1 MSEIRLKKGTK
12 ISSAFEIY
20 TIQMKLGQGGNGS
33 VYSVIDQSGN
43 QFALKAVSQIEL
55 SEEKRKRL
63 KHELLF
69 GLNNTHNNIIKV
81 CDNGFYTDGQQKLVF
96 YVMPQYAETLRKR
109 MKNGI
114 KPNEVLPVFFQL
126 LDALEFA
133 HSHEI
138 WHRDIK
144 PENILMDSDGTLILS
159 DFGIAHFSKKDKVTS
174 IETKKGERLANYQYS
189 APEQTNME
197 LCDWRADIYSAGLI
211 LNELFTGIIPKGGNP
226 RKISDVAPEY
236 AYLDIVFD
244 KMYQSDPEQRI
255 YKASDVKFDIF
266 ALQQREKKEK
276 EKLEAYQKLH
286 TESEQFVPIEDPYID
301 SLSEDI
307 QGEILI
313 HMGGIDEVIFPD
325 WVKCLQHGNFM
336 GLIVISDCDYR
347 NFYVKNGTT
356 MVYKY
361 QYYYPVDYEKI
372 YFSLEEWIPWV
383 TKKYNSSAERE
394 FHIKK
399 KQQEDEL
406 QKEIRRHNE
415 ILERQEKIR
424 LVNERIRNEKQFE
437 NKVNS

>member
-1 MSEIRLKKGTK
+1 MSEIRLRKGTR

-20 TIQMKLGQGGNGS
+20 TIQMQLGQGGNGY

-69 GLNNTHNNIIKV
+69 GLNNTHKNIIKV
-81 CDNGFYTDGQQKLVF
+81 CDNGFYTDGQQKIVF
-96 YVMPQYAETLRKR
+96 YVMPKYAETLRKR

-174 IETKKGERLANYQYS
+174 IETKKEERLANYQYS

-226 RKISDVAPEY
+226 RRISDVAPEY
-236 AYLDIVFD
+236 GYLDIVFD
-244 KMYQSDPEQRI
+244 KMYQSDPEQRN
-255 YKASDVKFDIF
+255 YKASDIKLDIL
-266 ALQQREKKEK
+266 ALQLKDKTEK
-276 EKLEAYQKLH
+276 EQQEALFTLQQE
-286 TESEQFVPIEDPYID
+286 TEVFLPIQAPYID
-301 SLSEDI
+301 SINEI
-307 QGEILI
+307 VTGELI
-313 HMGGIDEVIFPD
+313 INMKRIDESIFKG
-325 WVKCLQHGNFM
+325 WVNCLQSGAFVDY
-336 GLIVISDCDYR
+336 IVISGCDYR
-347 NFYVKNGTT
+347 NFYYKNGTT

-361 QYYYPVDYEKI
+361 RYYDNIDIDKVLS
-372 YFSLEEWIPWV
+372 SLNEWIPKV
-383 TKKYNSSAERE
+383 TRKYNSLAEQAFDAERKKSQE
-394 FHIKK
+394 RIKADIK
-399 KQQEDEL
+399 MREEEL
-406 QKEIRRHNE
+406 AK
-415 ILERQEKIR
+415 QEKIR
-424 LVNERIRNEKQFE
+424 LANERIRNENHTFKT
-437 NKVNS
+437 V